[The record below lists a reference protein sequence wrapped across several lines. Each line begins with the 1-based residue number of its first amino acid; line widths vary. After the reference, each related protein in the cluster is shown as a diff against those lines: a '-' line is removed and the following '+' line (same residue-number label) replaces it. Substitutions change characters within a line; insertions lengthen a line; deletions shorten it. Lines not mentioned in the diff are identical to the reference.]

1 MGASPPALV
10 ADLVQRF
17 SRDRKVFLS
26 PDYKEEQLRAE
37 FLNPF
42 FESLGWDVSN
52 KAGLTEVFKPV
63 IHEES
68 IKIAGATKAP
78 DYTFRIGGR
87 RVFFAEA
94 KKPAVRIADDASPA
108 FQLRRYAW
116 TSKLPVSLLTDFEQF
131 AVYDCRIR
139 PFQTDK
145 APVSGASY
153 EADGVRLAIDSTLST
168 TYATSQ

>member
-10 ADLVQRF
+10 ADLVERF
-17 SRDRKVFLS
+17 ERDRKAFLS
-26 PDYKEEQLRAE
+26 PDYKEEQLRLE

-68 IKIAGATKAP
+68 IKVASATKAP

-87 RVFFAEA
+87 RH
-94 KKPAVRIADDASPA
+94 R
-108 FQLRRYAW
+108 AW
-116 TSKLPVSLLTDFEQF
+116 TARAASRHCLQMTGGHQHPPEK
-131 AVYDCRIR
+131 R
-139 PFQTDK
+139 
-145 APVSGASY
+145 GASL
-153 EADGVRLAIDSTLST
+153 EATD
-168 TYATSQ
+168 